1 MVTHAVTHTI
11 SPNRSM
17 TSREATNTFHLE
29 LIFISGRLA
38 TFTALNLLMRDEA
51 RVLWHAG

>member
-1 MVTHAVTHTI
+1 MVTHAQTHII

-17 TSREATNTFHLE
+17 PYRETTNTFHPE

-38 TFTALNLLMRDEA
+38 TFTALNLLLRGEA
-51 RVLWHAG
+51 RVLRHAG